1 MGATLKCPFGSATS
15 KLMITP
21 PHRVGRGAKSKANIG
36 DAKPFVNILPFGMC
50 KSMTNP
56 TVAAATAAAG
66 GALQQMPCTP
76 VCNPPWIGGKANVL
90 VGRMPALM
98 SKDKLLCTFG
108 LGMIEIKNSG
118 Q

>member
-15 KLMITP
+15 KLMVVP
-21 PHRVGRGAKSKANIG
+21 PHRVGRGAKSKANIM
-36 DAKPFVNILPFGMC
+36 DAKPMINILPFGMC

-56 TVAAATAAAG
+56 AVAAATAAAG

-76 VCNPPWIGGKANVL
+76 LCTPPWIGGKPNVL
-90 VGRMPALM
+90 VNKAPALM
-98 SKDKLLCTFG
+98 NKDRLLCTLG
-108 LGMIEIKNSG
+108 LGMIEIKDSG